1 MPDKEIL
8 SLSDAAAFLGVSK
21 QTLRR
26 WDKSGRLQA
35 VRHPVN
41 GYRYYRRSDLE
52 AVRVGHRSPPS
63 MPTTAPHLFQT
74 VPADVEANPKLR
86 EPQKVAHRRIRE
98 HFATST
104 DPVIV
109 QIPVGCGKTGVI
121 ATAPLGIA
129 NGRVL
134 VITPNVTIRQGVF
147 ESLDL
152 ASTNNFWRK
161 TAAISDFSRGP
172 FTAVLDGPDANLH
185 DCDASHFVVTNIQQL
200 ASSADRWL
208 PQFAQDYFDMILIDE
223 GHHNVARSWMRV
235 FERFPAAKVIS
246 LTATPFRG
254 DGQRPQGSVIY
265 RYSFTK
271 AMVNGYIK
279 RIHSRNI
286 APEEVS
292 FTYRGSDKKHS
303 LQEVLDLREEAWF
316 RRGVALSPTCNEHI
330 VDASIKYLNKLR
342 DQTGYKHQL
351 IAVACSV
358 DHARQVRSLYSA
370 RGLDAA
376 EIHSQ
381 VHAAEQER
389 TLRRLRERSLDC
401 IVQVQMLGEG
411 FDHPPLSVAA
421 LFRPFRSLSPY
432 IQFVGRI
439 MRVIHQNKPDHP
451 DNHGYLVSHIGL
463 NNDEHWSDFR
473 ELDHDDQVLLHHW
486 LTDDATDPQGGGT
499 GNGQPRRFDQLRLV
513 QNEVVADFIRQSFLD
528 PDDDR
533 VLDEFLQKDLGMG
546 GIKLGDLIDRETLRE
561 QLRALQADDEEPG
574 TPIPV
579 SPQRRRQEAR
589 RRLNERTRSV
599 AARVLQDLGLSPA
612 GRELGRRFSAVAGRM
627 NNQAAIELMHRE
639 VNEFLGIKSAQRSKI
654 SAAQAESA
662 FDQLDRLG
670 DAVVAKASGGTS

>member
-1 MPDKEIL
+1 MDNDAFMTLAE
-8 SLSDAAAFLGVSK
+8 AAAFLGVSK

-26 WDKSGRLQA
+26 WDRSGRLSA

-41 GYRYYRRSDLE
+41 GYRHYRRTDVERIHLSGQE
-52 AVRVGHRSPPS
+52 GTA
-63 MPTTAPHLFQT
+63 MPIATPHLFQQL
-74 VPADVEANPKLR
+74 VADVEGNPNLR
-86 EPQKVAHRRIRE
+86 EPQREAHRRIRQ

-104 DPVIV
+104 TPVII

-129 NGRVL
+129 KGRVL
-134 VITPNVTIRQGVF
+134 VITPNVTIRDGVF
-147 ESLDL
+147 DALDL
-152 ASTNNFWRK
+152 ASKSNFWRK
-161 TAAISDFSRGP
+161 TSSIGDLSEGP

-185 DCDASHFVVTNIQQL
+185 DCEESHFVVTNIQQL

-208 PQFAQDYFDMILIDE
+208 PQFSRDYFDMILIDE

-235 FERFPAAKVIS
+235 FERFPDAKVVS

-286 APEEVS
+286 APEEVY
-292 FTYRGSDKKHS
+292 FTYRGSEERHS
-303 LQEVLDLREEAWF
+303 LEEVLDLREEAWF
-316 RRGVALSPTCNEHI
+316 RRGVALSPACNSHI
-330 VDASIKYLNKLR
+330 VDASIKYLNRLR
-342 DQTGYKHQL
+342 SQSGFNHQL

-358 DHARQVRSLYSA
+358 DHARQIRSLYSE
-370 RGLDAA
+370 RGLEAA

-381 VHAAEQER
+381 MNGAEQEKVLQK
-389 TLRRLRERSLDC
+389 LRNGALDC

-463 NNDEHWSDFR
+463 NNDEHWADFR
-473 ELDHDDQVLLHHW
+473 ELDHDDQLLLHQW
-486 LTDDATDPQGGGT
+486 LTEESQDPETASSGSGR
-499 GNGQPRRFDQLRLV
+499 PRRFDQVRLV
-513 QNEVVADFIRQSFLD
+513 QNEVVADFIRESFLD

-533 VLDEFLQKDLGMG
+533 VLDEFLAKDLGMG
-546 GIKLGDLIDRETLRE
+546 GIKLGDLIDRETLRN
-561 QLRALQADDEEPG
+561 QLRTLQQDDEEPG
-574 TPIPV
+574 APLPV
-579 SPQRRRQEAR
+579 SPQRRRQQAR
-589 RRLNERTRSV
+589 RRLNERSKSV
-599 AARVLQDLGLSPA
+599 AARVLQDLGMSPV
-612 GRELGRRFSAVAGRM
+612 GRDLGQSIKAVAGRP
-627 NNQAAIELMHRE
+627 NLQAAIELMHSE
-639 VNEFLGIKSAQRSKI
+639 VNRFLSIPRSQRDRI

-662 FDQLDRLG
+662 FEELDRIG
-670 DAVVAKASGGTS
+670 DGIVARVRAKSS